1 MTDEALDLLARRVL
15 LDALR
20 SEWEHGNETTV
31 LFMPSKKYQQQMRDM
46 LADPQGWC
54 KRKFRP
60 MWKIALRRVAAF
72 FLTALVG
79 VSAWLAVD
87 TQVREAFFGWVR
99 EAYEHSIIYRIMPT
113 DTAQTLPHCEL
124 TYLPEGLGEPDTFE
138 NETIYYAFYGGN
150 ENGDIAVITY
160 RLLDDTTQ
168 TEYLTS
174 QQPQQVSVRGTTADF
189 YSAESD
195 ADYNNLIWVETD
207 LGIVCTIDSSL
218 PKEEML
224 RIAEG
229 MEFSREA
236 PRLTRDHGQHV
247 SESRQA
253 EAPGNR

>member
-1 MTDEALDLLARRVL
+1 MTDKALDLLARRVL

-87 TQVREAFFGWVR
+87 TQAREAFFSWVK
-99 EAYEHSIIYRIMPT
+99 EAYEHSIVYRIMPT

-124 TYLPEGLGEPDTFE
+124 TYLPAGFGARSNIYEDETLYTCIYEDSDTGSDFIVFYMLL
-138 NETIYYAFYGGN
+138 NE
-150 ENGDIAVITY
+150 E
-160 RLLDDTTQ
+160 LQ
-168 TEYLTS
+168 TELLTN
-174 QQPQQVSVRGTTADF
+174 QQPEHLLINGV
-189 YSAESD
+189 SAEYYGPSEESD
-195 ADYNNLIWVETD
+195 TGNLLW
-207 LGIVCTIDSSL
+207 IDS
-218 PKEEML
+218 EMGVFCTL
-224 RIAEG
+224 QGGGVADTGR
-229 MEFSREA
+229 
-236 PRLTRDHGQHV
+236 PL
-247 SESRQA
+247 
-253 EAPGNR
+253 